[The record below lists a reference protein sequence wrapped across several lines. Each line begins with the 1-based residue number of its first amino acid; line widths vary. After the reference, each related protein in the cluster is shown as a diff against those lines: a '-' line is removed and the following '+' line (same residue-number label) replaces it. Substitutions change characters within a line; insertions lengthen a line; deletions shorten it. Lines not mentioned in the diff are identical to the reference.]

1 MNSGYTFGKSLAC
14 KCLISTTL
22 MALMSAP
29 AFAVPSPGGLAST
42 TTATMPRATNLS
54 QSRRFGPF
62 ATVDRANQ
70 VANYFRRMGYN
81 ASIHYA
87 GSYLAGTREYY
98 VDVW

>member
-1 MNSGYTFGKSLAC
+1 MYSGKKIGKSLTFQFIA
-14 KCLISTTL
+14 S
-22 MALMSAP
+22 ALLAALVSAP
-29 AFAVPSPGGLAST
+29 AFAA
-42 TTATMPRATNLS
+42 PRASAGMQQPQNVLGPTALS

>member
-1 MNSGYTFGKSLAC
+1 MYSGNEFGKSLAY
-14 KCLISTTL
+14 KCLASTL
-22 MALMSAP
+22 LAALVSAP
-29 AFAVPSPGGLAST
+29 AFAAPSSLPQT
-42 TTATMPRATNLS
+42 TPHATALS

-81 ASIHYA
+81 ARIYYA